1 MVASDNNSAGTGL
14 FALGDLVHLSQT
26 LALVSDLE
34 LLSEVIVS
42 DGSSVDDGVRGQHVL
57 DEIDQHHRMMISI
70 GVTKLTAAPRA
81 AFWAAP
87 PATYVI
93 S

>member
-34 LLSEVIVS
+34 LLSEVIIS
-42 DGSSVDDGVRGQHVL
+42 D
-57 DEIDQHHRMMISI
+57 
-70 GVTKLTAAPRA
+70 
-81 AFWAAP
+81 
-87 PATYVI
+87 
-93 S
+93 